1 MLKISDVTLE
11 SIKSI
16 GIERVVEQYVD
27 LRGRPGSRDL
37 WACCPFHNETTPS
50 FKIDTE
56 RGFFKC
62 FGCDAKGD
70 SVTFI
75 MRKLGF
81 TYPDALIFL
90 AEKFGINIEYVGS
103 ENKHSKD
110 IIALHEDIQV
120 LLRKNLYAESG
131 KVALDYI
138 LGRSF
143 NEEDLDL
150 FGLGFCPPRLEYSK
164 IIDKYSKEVILN
176 CGYFKE
182 NSYGGV
188 SPRFFNRLTLPI
200 KNITGSIAAFAGR
213 SIDGSNPKYLNS
225 AESDVFHKRG
235 TLFNMDK
242 AKDSIKKNGCIVV
255 EGYFD
260 VMRLHKCGFR
270 NAVAPMG
277 TALTAD
283 QITFIKRYSSEIAV
297 IFDGDEAG
305 IKAAYRSLEHFINAG
320 VFPKAVFLPKE
331 DDPDSFLRSKGAGE
345 FAKIYEE
352 RSDLFLDVAKRL
364 AKSAGNDFG
373 KKLSRFQSV
382 RKMLAKID
390 DPHFRDYYSGAAAD
404 IFDLKKENIDE
415 DIERMNSAPYVS
427 VNAGVAPGSKNKYAP
442 DIDIHAEKIFIAY
455 LTHLPMDVIMS
466 LIGDMT
472 PEMFKN
478 DEIKEIFK
486 KILEVSPN
494 ITDINEIMN
503 ELGEGFIELAMRELP
518 GENHYEEAL
527 SNKKQIEKNH
537 LMKRLRELI
546 LKQKSE
552 ISDEEKLIVMQEIQK
567 LSELIAGS

>member
-11 SIKSI
+11 SIRSI

-27 LRGRPGSRDL
+27 LRGRQGSRDL

-138 LGRSF
+138 LDRSF
-143 NEEDLDL
+143 SEEDLDL

-164 IIDKYSKEVILN
+164 IIDKYPKEVVLN

-242 AKDSIKKNGCIVV
+242 AKDSIKKSGCIVV

-283 QITFIKRYSSEIAV
+283 QITFIKRYSSDIAV

-331 DDPDSFLRSKGAGE
+331 DDPDSFLLSKGVGE
-345 FAKIYEE
+345 FTKVYNE
-352 RSDLFLDVAKRL
+352 RSDLFLDVATRL

-373 KKLSRFQSV
+373 KKLSRFQAV
-382 RKMLAKID
+382 RKMLGKID
-390 DPHFRDYYSGAAAD
+390 DPHFRDHYSQAAAD

-415 DIERMNSAPYVS
+415 DIERMNNVTYGS
-427 VNAGVAPGSKNKYAP
+427 VKAGVTATVKNKYAP
-442 DIDIHAEKIFIAY
+442 DIDIHAEKNFIAE
-455 LTHLPMDVIMS
+455 LTHLPIDVIMS

-478 DEIKEIFK
+478 NEIKEIFK

-503 ELGEGFIELAMRELP
+503 DLGGAFIELAMREHP
-518 GENHYEEAL
+518 GENYYEEAL
-527 SNKKQIEKNH
+527 NNKKRIEKNY
-537 LMKRLRELI
+537 LMKRHSELI
-546 LKQKSE
+546 VKLKAE
-552 ISDEEKLIVMQEIQK
+552 ISDEEKLIVMQEINK
-567 LSELIAGS
+567 LTKLIAGS